1 MFQFFKSKG
10 IKTMT
15 KQITVPVTPEQVV
28 IFRCLIYSGG
38 DDARDARKAFFT
50 MLGLDRDKEFE
61 LHHNS
66 KCDLVAITGYALET
80 KPPVCAQTSD
90 EKREHEERVA
100 NLKARADEA
109 RKADEKREEE
119 RLAELNFR
127 VDAWNKLESAM
138 RSFSVNARNQSILN
152 SAREKMEVEIEKP
165 STLIPLFDSIGQVI
179 GNVVNFKSDGK
190 GKVFATM
197 VFKSGD

>member
-1 MFQFFKSKG
+1 
-10 IKTMT
+10 MT
-15 KQITVPVTPEQVV
+15 KQITVPVTPEQAV
-28 IFRCLIYSGG
+28 IFRCLIELGSEA
-38 DDARDARKAFFT
+38 ARDARKAFFT
-50 MLGLDRDKEFE
+50 MLGLHRDKEFE

-90 EKREHEERVA
+90 EKRE
-100 NLKARADEA
+100 
-109 RKADEKREEE
+109 EE

-138 RSFSVNARNQSILN
+138 RSFSVNARNQSILNSTGDSMVADVKARSIKGAMAGDCCNQPIPN